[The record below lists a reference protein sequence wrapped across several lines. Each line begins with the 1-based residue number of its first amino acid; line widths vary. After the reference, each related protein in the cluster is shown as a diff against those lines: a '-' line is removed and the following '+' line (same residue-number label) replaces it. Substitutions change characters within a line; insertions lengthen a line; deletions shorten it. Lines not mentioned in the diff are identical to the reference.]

1 MNVAIERHKL
11 ERIVQ
16 SVASRGQL
24 LHAWSLPGGMSAQMD
39 ALEIMLPD
47 GRTQKLVVRRYNEN
61 HLRRNPNAA
70 ATEFRLLHLTHS
82 ARLPTPQP
90 YYLDASGQYLVME
103 FRAGEMLFAPTDVTH
118 HVTQLATQL
127 AQIHHLNE
135 TNSDLSF
142 LGESVTLCTELGRE
156 PLTDID
162 TSLNEAQIRSALAS
176 RPLAPS
182 QTRPLTLLHGDFWP
196 GNSLWQ
202 DGELVAVIDWEDA
215 MWGDPLIDLARGRA
229 EIAWIFGIEAMEQF
243 TAHYQALMPLDY
255 THLPYWDLCAALR
268 FIRLFGTDLVGA
280 AAYFAPFGRTDITA
294 QTIRNNMHTF
304 IHQALSV
311 LA

>member
-1 MNVAIERHKL
+1 MNVAIERHEL
-11 ERIVQ
+11 EQIVQ
-16 SVASRGQL
+16 SVAPRGQL
-24 LHAWSLPGGMSAQMD
+24 LRAWSLPGGMSAQMD

-82 ARLPTPQP
+82 AGLPTPQP
-90 YYLDASGQYLVME
+90 YYLDAAGQYLIME
-103 FRAGEMLFAPTDVTH
+103 FMAGKMLFAPANVNQ

-127 AQIHHLNE
+127 AQIHRLNK
-135 TNSDLSF
+135 TNSDISF
-142 LGESVTLCTELGRE
+142 LGESVTLCTELGRQ

-162 TSLNEAQIRSALAS
+162 PSLNEAQICSALAS

-215 MWGDPLIDLARGRA
+215 MWGIHSLIWL
-229 EIAWIFGIEAMEQF
+229 
-243 TAHYQALMPLDY
+243 
-255 THLPYWDLCAALR
+255 
-268 FIRLFGTDLVGA
+268 A
-280 AAYFAPFGRTDITA
+280 AARKLPGF
-294 QTIRNNMHTF
+294 
-304 IHQALSV
+304 LV
-311 LA
+311 